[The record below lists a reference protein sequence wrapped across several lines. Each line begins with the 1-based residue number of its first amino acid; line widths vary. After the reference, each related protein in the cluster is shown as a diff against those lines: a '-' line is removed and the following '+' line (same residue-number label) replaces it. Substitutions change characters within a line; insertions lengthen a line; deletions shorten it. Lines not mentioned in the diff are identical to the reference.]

1 MSDYR
6 AHYESQPSVS
16 VDFLRVMQSAIFRD
30 GDRIMVHLAGG
41 DGGVC
46 VRNPL
51 AKQIISNLAI
61 FQPESEFTPL
71 ILASKSECS

>member
-30 GDRIMVHLAGG
+30 GDRIMMHLAGG
-41 DGGVC
+41 MGVC
-46 VRNPL
+46 IRNPL
-51 AKQIISNLAI
+51 AKQIISKSCS
-61 FQPESEFTPL
+61 FSPESEFTPL